1 MDITINKK
9 KIKNFGYLVS
19 ITLLLLSL
27 YLTVQNYDFSLWY
40 LAASIVTLT
49 ITFFYHNI
57 FKYPAIFWY
66 KIGNVFH
73 KFLSPIILFI
83 VYIFSIVLVG
93 MMMKIFRKD
102 SLNRKINY
110 KVDSYW
116 LKSKDKDIHN
126 CNLNDQF

>member
-1 MDITINKK
+1 MSDSTAPT
-9 KIKNFGYLVS
+9 LTAVS
-19 ITLLLLSL
+19 IASNNSTKTDYAC
-27 YLTVQNYDFSLWY
+27 YLDGD
-40 LAASIVTLT
+40 IVTLT

-83 VYIFSIVLVG
+83 VYIFSIVLIG